1 MDKKEMAKEL
11 NLGFIDDGRR
21 MTLLVPVMRDIMLK
35 QLKLLEKIEIFFNWY
50 YGGRGEKCPYSK
62 ESLKQLADDILDNFS
77 RADADF
83 IKKHRN
89 DYEVLEIVCRNN
101 YWMGSF
107 EIVETVKLMDYLTQE
122 EIND

>member
-11 NLGFIDDGRR
+11 NLYFIDDGRR
-21 MTLLVPVMRDIMLK
+21 MTLLVPVVRDIMLK
-35 QLKLLEKIEIFFNWY
+35 QLKLLEDIEAFFKWY

>member
-11 NLGFIDDGRR
+11 NLYFIDDGRR
-21 MTLLVPVMRDIMLK
+21 MTLLVPVVRDIMLK

-50 YGGRGEKCPYSK
+50 YGGRDEKCLYSK

-89 DYEVLEIVCRNN
+89 DYEVLEMVCRNN
-101 YWMGSF
+101 CWMGSF
-107 EIVETVKLMDYLTQE
+107 EIVETVKLMDYIIDNGLV
-122 EIND
+122 